1 MNSRFSTA
9 LATRLLRLPD
19 LHGALLADFD
29 HFPTLDLL
37 HIRWHGHLTPDA
49 LVQGAQAGLALFA
62 GQPLPRRLLTNHSQ
76 VTGEWAEALPWL
88 QYEWLPEVAGRGVR
102 ALAHVL
108 AKSNTSHFVSY
119 QGSQEFTL
127 AVKQAMCAASF
138 RNLEP
143 AWQWLAHR

>member
-1 MNSRFSTA
+1 MSSRFSTA

-19 LHGALLADFD
+19 MHGALLADFD

-37 HIRWHGHLTPDA
+37 HIRWHGLE
-49 LVQGAQAGLALFA
+49 LFA

-88 QYEWLPEVAGRGVR
+88 QYEWLPEVTERGVR
-102 ALAHVL
+102 VLAHVL
-108 AKSNTSHFVSY
+108 AKSQSSHFVSY

-127 AVKQAMCAASF
+127 ALKQALRAASF

-143 AWQWLAHR
+143 AWHWLTHR

>member
-19 LHGALLADFD
+19 VHGALLADFD

-37 HIRWHGHLTPDA
+37 HIRWHGHLTADA

-62 GQPLPRRLLTNHSQ
+62 GQPLPRRLLSNHSQ

-88 QYEWLPEVAGRGVR
+88 QYEWLPEATGRGVR

-119 QGSQEFTL
+119 RGSLEFTTAL
-127 AVKQAMCAASF
+127 KQTMCTASF

-143 AWQWLAHR
+143 AWHWLTRR

>member
-1 MNSRFSTA
+1 MSSRFSTA

-19 LHGALLADFD
+19 VHGALLADFD

-37 HIRWHGHLTPDA
+37 HIRWHGHLTSDA
-49 LVQGAQAGLALFA
+49 LVQGARAGLELFA

-88 QYEWLPEVAGRGVR
+88 QYEWLPEVTERGVCV
-102 ALAHVL
+102 LAHVL
-108 AKSNTSHFVSY
+108 AKSQSSHVVSY
-119 QGSQEFTL
+119 QGSQEFTNAL
-127 AVKQAMCAASF
+127 QQAMRAASF

-143 AWQWLAHR
+143 AWHWLTHR